1 MTSNSKIQIA
11 ASAMCFDWKNVGA
24 ELKVLV
30 SGGIDYLH
38 FDLID
43 GLFAP
48 DFGIGTSVINS
59 IREEVKLPAEYHLMV
74 ENPSRIFE
82 TLKIRAGDIIT
93 VHQEACKNLHRD
105 ITVLKKMGALVG
117 VALNPATHIYALDY
131 VIEELDHVLIMTV
144 NPGFKGQNLVE
155 QTIPKIRETKKLLDS
170 LESKALI
177 GVDGNVSLENI
188 PRMVGH
194 GANFLVGGS
203 SGLFIKGQD
212 LSLSLKKFKD
222 VANGKK

>member
-11 ASAMCFDWKNVGA
+11 ASAMCFDWKNLGA
-24 ELKVLV
+24 ELEVLV
-30 SGGIDYLH
+30 GGGIDYLH

-155 QTIPKIRETKKLLDS
+155 QTIPKIDF
-170 LESKALI
+170 
-177 GVDGNVSLENI
+177 GNC
-188 PRMVGH
+188 
-194 GANFLVGGS
+194 
-203 SGLFIKGQD
+203 LFD
-212 LSLSLKKFKD
+212 
-222 VANGKK
+222 

>member
-24 ELKVLV
+24 ELEVLV
-30 SGGIDYLH
+30 GGGIDYLH

-105 ITVLKKMGALVG
+105 ITVLKKISF
-117 VALNPATHIYALDY
+117 TSIY
-131 VIEELDHVLIMTV
+131 
-144 NPGFKGQNLVE
+144 
-155 QTIPKIRETKKLLDS
+155 TIT
-170 LESKALI
+170 
-177 GVDGNVSLENI
+177 
-188 PRMVGH
+188 
-194 GANFLVGGS
+194 
-203 SGLFIKGQD
+203 
-212 LSLSLKKFKD
+212 
-222 VANGKK
+222 